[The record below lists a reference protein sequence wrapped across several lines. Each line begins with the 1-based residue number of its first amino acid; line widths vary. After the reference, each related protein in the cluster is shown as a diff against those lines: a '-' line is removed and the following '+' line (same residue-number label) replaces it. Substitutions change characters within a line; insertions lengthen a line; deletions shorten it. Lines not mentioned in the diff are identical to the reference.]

1 MMVMV
6 MAVVTSSL
14 CCGRGGVEALSAGPT
29 ATTTTAI
36 TDVPPLVDMPVWS
49 MSTLND
55 DGGDCDGNGDGEENE
70 NNTNAKTHLSSK
82 TTNMN
87 VLTYAT
93 PVSIRPN
100 RLYALGLYKETKSR
114 DNFLREKTC
123 ILQLLSASN
132 DKHIECVR
140 LLGGT
145 SGKVVRKEDELASV
159 YGIELQTLAS
169 DDDGDDDDDEN
180 QERLPKVLPGCVRY
194 LQLSMVGDGVTD
206 YDGGES
212 SHDVV
217 ICKVDKMWT
226 SSASDS
232 GEHKSD
238 DNNNDRNCL
247 STGRLRELGLI
258 TEQGRIAPLP
268 DE

>member
-1 MMVMV
+1 
-6 MAVVTSSL
+6 MA
-14 CCGRGGVEALSAGPT
+14 
-29 ATTTTAI
+29 
-36 TDVPPLVDMPVWS
+36 
-49 MSTLND
+49 TLND
-55 DGGDCDGNGDGEENE
+55 DAGDGQGESI
-70 NNTNAKTHLSSK
+70 TGPKA

-87 VLTYAT
+87 LLTYAT

-123 ILQLLSASN
+123 VLQLLSAS
-132 DKHIECVR
+132 DEKHIKCVR

-145 SGKVVRKEDELASV
+145 SGKDVSKEGELASV
-159 YGIELQTLAS
+159 HGIELEELTC
-169 DDDGDDDDDEN
+169 DGGVGEKG
-180 QERLPKVLPGCVRY
+180 LPKVLPGCVRY

-217 ICKVDKMWT
+217 ICKVDRMWT
-226 SSASDS
+226 SSGSVSDS
-232 GEHKSD
+232 KVNSGTD
-238 DNNNDRNCL
+238 YL
-247 STGRLRELGLI
+247 STGRLRDLGLI

>member
-1 MMVMV
+1 MMVLV
-6 MAVVTSSL
+6 MAIVTASL
-14 CCGRGGVEALSAGPT
+14 FCSRIGAEALSAGST
-29 ATTTTAI
+29 ASTTTVI
-36 TDVPPLVDMPVWS
+36 IDVPPLVDVPVWS
-49 MSTLND
+49 MATLNN
-55 DGGDCDGNGDGEENE
+55 DGGSGDGHGDENPK
-70 NNTNAKTHLSSK
+70 A

-87 VLTYAT
+87 LLTYAT
-93 PVSIRPN
+93 PISIRPN

-123 ILQLLSASN
+123 VLQLLSASN
-132 DKHIECVR
+132 EKHTECVR

-145 SGKVVRKEDELASV
+145 SGKDVSKEDELASV
-159 YGIELQTLAS
+159 HGIELQELAFN
-169 DDDGDDDDDEN
+169 DGNDNGSGAE

-226 SSASDS
+226 SSSSDS
-232 GEHKSD
+232 GEEQKSGNSGSD
-238 DNNNDRNCL
+238 YL

-258 TEQGRIAPLP
+258 TEQGRIVPMP
-268 DE
+268 EE